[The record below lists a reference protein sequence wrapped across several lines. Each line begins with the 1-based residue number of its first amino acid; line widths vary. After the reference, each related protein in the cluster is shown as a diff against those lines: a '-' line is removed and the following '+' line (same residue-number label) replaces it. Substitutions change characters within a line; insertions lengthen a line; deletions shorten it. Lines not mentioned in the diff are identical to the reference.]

1 VRLERAKSEECLKR
15 LLTDTEKR
23 QARRKNF
30 GSTEEEAL
38 EKVVSH
44 FAPDMRTPRG
54 DSWFF
59 TCKQSEDKLKPLPKH
74 YNTVQIKHH
83 FRKYTEQEK

>member
-1 VRLERAKSEECLKR
+1 MN
-15 LLTDTEKR
+15 
-23 QARRKNF
+23 QA
-30 GSTEEEAL
+30 STEEEAL

-59 TCKQSEDKLKPLPKH
+59 TCKRHDDKLKPLPKH

-83 FRKYTEQEK
+83 FRKYTEQEKWDQLRDYERMVAKAEAYKNTKNNF